1 MQTNIHTTKKLE
13 KTIKPLIQKDPATD
27 DSLLGKWNATL
38 FYVNR
43 KKCWMVTNAKT
54 QYNVLLTDI
63 KAAHL
68 KNIDQIFKDT
78 FYTQLVYDG
87 IILPF
92 ETMDTLIGKISFLP
106 TDNDRST
113 TTFQNHRLAEI
124 EYWTAKYGSL
134 EHMPIKKL
142 NHNINTILINFG
154 KTMKRREY
162 TTAADEIKALLLE

>member
-1 MQTNIHTTKKLE
+1 MQTYIHTSKKLE
-13 KTIKPLIQKDPATD
+13 KTIKPLIQKNPGIDE
-27 DSLLGKWNATL
+27 SLLGKWNATL

-43 KKCWMVTNAKT
+43 KKCWMVTNAQT

-68 KNIDQIFKDT
+68 KNIEQIFKDT

-87 IILPF
+87 IIIPF
-92 ETMDTLIGKISFLP
+92 ETVVTLIGNISFLP

-113 TTFQNHRLAEI
+113 TAFQNHRLEDM
-124 EYWTAKYGSL
+124 EYWKAKYGSL

-142 NHNINTILINFG
+142 NHNMNTSPINFG

-162 TTAADEIKALLLE
+162 TTAIDEMKELLLE